1 MEVEIQV
8 WTLIGVV
15 IAGGGI
21 ATALILHAM
30 ASLGGRVG
38 VLDRQVDAI
47 GARVDAIGTRVDAIG
62 ARVDALDNK
71 IDVKFDFLSSRIDGL
86 VTEVGHMNLTLGELV
101 GKAHTHGRVA

>member
-30 ASLGGRVG
+30 ASLGGRVD
-38 VLDRQVDAI
+38 VLDR
-47 GARVDAIGTRVDAIG
+47 RVDAIG

-71 IDVKFDFLSSRIDGL
+71 IDVKFDLLSSRIDGL

-101 GKAHTHGRVA
+101 GKAHTHGRVT

>member
-38 VLDRQVDAI
+38 VLDR
-47 GARVDAIGTRVDAIG
+47 RVDAIG

-71 IDVKFDFLSSRIDGL
+71 IDVKFDLLSSRIDGL

>member
-8 WTLIGVV
+8 WTLIGVM

-30 ASLGGRVG
+30 ASLGGRVD
-38 VLDRQVDAI
+38 VLDR
-47 GARVDAIGTRVDAIG
+47 RVDAIG

>member
-1 MEVEIQV
+1 VGLPV

-15 IAGGGI
+15 IAVG
-21 ATALILHAM
+21 
-30 ASLGGRVG
+30 ASLRPFFFTPWHHSV
-38 VLDRQVDAI
+38 
-47 GARVDAIGTRVDAIG
+47 RVDVADRRVDAIG

-86 VTEVGHMNLTLGELV
+86 VTEVGHLNLTLGELV

>member
-30 ASLGGRVG
+30 ASLGG
-38 VLDRQVDAI
+38 
-47 GARVDAIGTRVDAIG
+47 RVDAIG

>member
-38 VLDRQVDAI
+38 VLDR
-47 GARVDAIGTRVDAIG
+47 RVDAIG

-71 IDVKFDFLSSRIDGL
+71 IDVKFDLLSSRIDGL
-86 VTEVGHMNLTLGELV
+86 VTEVGHLNLTLGELV

>member
-15 IAGGGI
+15 IAGGSI

-30 ASLGGRVG
+30 ASLGGRVD
-38 VLDRQVDAI
+38 VLDR
-47 GARVDAIGTRVDAIG
+47 RVDAIG

-71 IDVKFDFLSSRIDGL
+71 IDVKFDLISSRIDGL

>member
-30 ASLGGRVG
+30 ASLGGRVD
-38 VLDRQVDAI
+38 VPDR
-47 GARVDAIGTRVDAIG
+47 RVDAIG

>member
-15 IAGGGI
+15 IAGGSI

-38 VLDRQVDAI
+38 VLDRRVDAI
-47 GARVDAIGTRVDAIG
+47 GARVDAIG

-71 IDVKFDFLSSRIDGL
+71 IDVKFDLLSSRIDGL

>member
-30 ASLGGRVG
+30 ASLGGRVD
-38 VLDRQVDAI
+38 VLDR
-47 GARVDAIGTRVDAIG
+47 RVDAIGV
-62 ARVDALDNK
+62 RVDALDNK
-71 IDVKFDFLSSRIDGL
+71 IDVKFDLLSSRIDGL
-86 VTEVGHMNLTLGELV
+86 VTEVSHLNLTLGELV
-101 GKAHTHGRVA
+101 GKVHTHGRVA

>member
-30 ASLGGRVG
+30 ASLGGRVD
-38 VLDRQVDAI
+38 VLDR
-47 GARVDAIGTRVDAIG
+47 RVDAIG

-71 IDVKFDFLSSRIDGL
+71 IDVKFDLLSSRIDGL

>member
-30 ASLGGRVG
+30 ALLGGRVG
-38 VLDRQVDAI
+38 VLDR
-47 GARVDAIGTRVDAIG
+47 RVDAIG

>member
-30 ASLGGRVG
+30 ASLGGRVD
-38 VLDRQVDAI
+38 VLDR
-47 GARVDAIGTRVDAIG
+47 RVDAIG

-71 IDVKFDFLSSRIDGL
+71 IDVIFDFLSSRIDGL

>member
-15 IAGGGI
+15 IAGGSI

-38 VLDRQVDAI
+38 VLDR
-47 GARVDAIGTRVDAIG
+47 RVDAIG

-71 IDVKFDFLSSRIDGL
+71 IDVKFDLLSSRIDGL
-86 VTEVGHMNLTLGELV
+86 VTEVGHLNLTLGELV

>member
-38 VLDRQVDAI
+38 VLDR
-47 GARVDAIGTRVDAIG
+47 RVDAIG

-86 VTEVGHMNLTLGELV
+86 VTEVGHLNLTLGELV

>member
-1 MEVEIQV
+1 MEVEIPV

-30 ASLGGRVG
+30 ASLGGRVD
-38 VLDRQVDAI
+38 VLDR
-47 GARVDAIGTRVDAIG
+47 RVDAIG

-71 IDVKFDFLSSRIDGL
+71 IDVKFDLLSSRIDGL

>member
-30 ASLGGRVG
+30 ASLGGRVD
-38 VLDRQVDAI
+38 VLDR
-47 GARVDAIGTRVDAIG
+47 RVDAIG

-71 IDVKFDFLSSRIDGL
+71 IDVKFDLLSSRIDGL
-86 VTEVGHMNLTLGELV
+86 VTEVGHLNLTLGELV

>member
-30 ASLGGRVG
+30 ASLGGRV
-38 VLDRQVDAI
+38 
-47 GARVDAIGTRVDAIG
+47 DAIGT
-62 ARVDALDNK
+62 RVDALDNK

-86 VTEVGHMNLTLGELV
+86 VTEVGHLNLTLGELV

>member
-30 ASLGGRVG
+30 ASLGGRVD
-38 VLDRQVDAI
+38 VLDR
-47 GARVDAIGTRVDAIG
+47 RVDAIG

-86 VTEVGHMNLTLGELV
+86 VTEVGHLNLTLGELV

>member
-30 ASLGGRVG
+30 ASLGGRVH
-38 VLDRQVDAI
+38 
-47 GARVDAIGTRVDAIG
+47 AIG

-71 IDVKFDFLSSRIDGL
+71 IDVKFDLLSSRIDGL

>member
-30 ASLGGRVG
+30 ASLGGRV
-38 VLDRQVDAI
+38 
-47 GARVDAIGTRVDAIG
+47 DAIG

-86 VTEVGHMNLTLGELV
+86 VTEGGHMKLTLGELV